1 MMGEIFH
8 GRWLSKEKV
17 MMRLLL
23 HWVISAILLLVVSRI
38 VPGFNVN
45 GFGAALIAALVI
57 GLVNATVGLFLKVL
71 TFPLTIF
78 TFGIFLLIIN
88 ALMLMLASKLL
99 RGFHVSGFAPAFW
112 GALLLSLLHM
122 VLRWI
127 TPANHAR

>member
-1 MMGEIFH
+1 
-8 GRWLSKEKV
+8 
-17 MMRLLL
+17 MMRLLI

-71 TFPLTIF
+71 TFRLTIF

-99 RGFHVSGFAPAFW
+99 SGFHVSGFAPAFW
-112 GALLLSLLHM
+112 GAFLLSLLHM

>member
-1 MMGEIFH
+1 MGEVFR
-8 GRWLSKEKV
+8 GRSPSKERK
-17 MMRLLL
+17 MTRLLI
-23 HWVISAILLLVVSRI
+23 HWVISALLLLVVSRI

-45 GFGAALIAALVI
+45 GFGAALIAAVVI

-122 VLRWI
+122 LLSWI
-127 TPANHAR
+127 TPARNA